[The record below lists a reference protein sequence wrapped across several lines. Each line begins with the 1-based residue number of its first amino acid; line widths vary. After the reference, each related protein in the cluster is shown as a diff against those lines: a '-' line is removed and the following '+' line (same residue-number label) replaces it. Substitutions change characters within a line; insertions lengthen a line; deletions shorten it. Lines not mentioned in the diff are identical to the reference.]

1 MQRRSRK
8 GGQVLR
14 SYVITAAE
22 MCPDDCH
29 IVRVVAHRLRRRWDR
44 TWTVE
49 HVRRRHER
57 GDAFYTRNSWGALTQ
72 VKATDCPECGRPT
85 IVGDSHLTLPPIF

>member
-1 MQRRSRK
+1 
-8 GGQVLR
+8 VLR

-29 IVRVVAHRLRRRWDR
+29 IVRVVAHRLRRRRER

-49 HVRRRHER
+49 DVHPRLDR
-57 GDAFYTRNSWGALTQ
+57 GDAFYTRNGWGALTQ
-72 VKATDCPECGRPT
+72 MVACACPQCGRPT
-85 IVGDSHLTLPPIF
+85 IVGDRQVTLPPIS